1 MGNPARALEVVNH
14 PALPDL
20 YGASEGEAWVS
31 VLPPPLDGRD
41 ALLLVADEPIRGAVW
56 ELATRGG
63 YDVFACRTPLDVVDT
78 LVGASDRI
86 ACVVMESAVQ
96 WGKGLREF
104 LADEYPRL
112 QKLILVG

>member
-1 MGNPARALEVVNH
+1 MGNAVRAVEVVNH

-31 VLPPPLDGRD
+31 VLPPPLGGRD

-56 ELATRGG
+56 ELATRAG
-63 YDVFACRTPLDVVDT
+63 YDVYACRTPLEVVDT
-78 LVGASDRI
+78 LVGIADNI
-86 ACVVMESAVQ
+86 ACVVMESAAR

-112 QKLILVG
+112 

>member
-1 MGNPARALEVVNH
+1 MEVVNH

-20 YGASEGEAWVS
+20 ESDTAWS
-31 VLPPPLDGRD
+31 SMLPPALDGHD

-63 YDVFACRTPLDVVDT
+63 YDVFACRTPLEVVDT
-78 LVGASDRI
+78 LVGAGDRI
-86 ACVVMESAVQ
+86 ACVVMESAAQ
-96 WGKGLREF
+96 WGSGLREF

-112 QKLILVG
+112 QTMIVVG